1 LIKTFRKENF
11 CQLVFSVE
19 TYFYKQKIIMKKLLA
34 YLTILFSAA
43 SCMNAQKS
51 NFSEEA
57 LIENLLSH
65 DGAQVAFKDV
75 LKKHLGKAVVIE
87 CWASWCGDCVKAMP
101 KVKELQVNH
110 PNVDFIFVSMDKTSD
125 KWKLGIEKH
134 ALYGDHYMANDGMK
148 GAFGTAINLDWIP
161 RYIVVDKTGKIV
173 LYRAI
178 ETDFE
183 TINSTLNS
191 LK

>member
-1 LIKTFRKENF
+1 
-11 CQLVFSVE
+11 
-19 TYFYKQKIIMKKLLA
+19 MKKLLA
-34 YLTILFSAA
+34 YLMMLFSAT

-51 NFSEEA
+51 DFSEDA
-57 LIENLLSH
+57 LIEKLLSF
-65 DGAQVAFKDV
+65 DGTQIAFKDV
-75 LKKHLGKAVVIE
+75 LKKHQGKTIVIE
-87 CWASWCGDCVKAMP
+87 CWASWCSDCVKAMP
-101 KVKELQVNH
+101 KFKELQANH
-110 PNVDFIFVSMDKTSD
+110 ANVDFVFVSMDKSAD
-125 KWKLGIEKH
+125 KWKLSIEKH
-134 ALYGDHYMANDGMK
+134 ALNGDHYMANDGMK

>member
-1 LIKTFRKENF
+1 
-11 CQLVFSVE
+11 
-19 TYFYKQKIIMKKLLA
+19 MKKILV
-34 YLTILFSAA
+34 YFTILISTT

-51 NFSEEA
+51 GFSKDA
-57 LIENLLSH
+57 LNENLLSLEEI
-65 DGAQVAFKDV
+65 QIPFKDI
-75 LKKHLGKAVVIE
+75 LKKHEGKVVVIE
-87 CWASWCGDCVKAMP
+87 CWASWCSDCVKAMP
-101 KVKELQVNH
+101 KLKELQNNN
-110 PNVDFIFVSMDKTSD
+110 PNVDYIFISMDKTAD
-125 KWKLGIEKH
+125 KWKAGIEKH
-134 ALYGDHYMANDGMK
+134 ELKGDHYLANDGMK

-161 RYIVVDKTGKIV
+161 RYIIVDKTGKIV